1 VLLTYGLQPDKIRVD
16 LVAVRKKDRAS
27 VVLRGFLDLLNT
39 NASRIRKKASVS
51 WV

>member
-1 VLLTYGLQPDKIRVD
+1 VLLTYGLQPDKIGVD
-16 LVAVRKKDRAS
+16 LVAVWKKDRAS